1 MNSNIFCIHPEYQ
14 DKLCWILMLSN
25 PEPDTVNQP
34 DPSAIQDDITI
45 CYECQQFKTT
55 TERGFGRRSADQ
67 AIGLT
72 VIKLLEQLLLKKRN
86 LQHTADELKKSIEQ
100 LSLLK
105 NITDALARSD
115 SLEKSLRIILT
126 GASSGDAFGFNRAAV
141 FLVNDNNKMLEGK
154 CAIGPESPEEAN
166 RIWEEIS
173 KIPLNRLLEEILAG
187 EEFVPCSLEMMISNV
202 RVPISDK
209 ENPLIKILNDSKEK
223 VIDIKKDLYPDFNM
237 SWWPRSEKVV
247 AVPLISEGK
256 PLGLIWA
263 DNAITGKPVTNELIG
278 SLKSLANACA
288 SGLQNAILHQK
299 LYAQLKELE
308 RVHELFKSNQAYLVR
323 HERLADI
330 GMLAT
335 KVAHEFRV
343 PLVTIGGYARRI
355 NKTIGT
361 KNFDRQFVDVIISEV
376 DRLSKITSDIL
387 EYSRGTKLNIKECD
401 LNTIIDDSLN
411 QLKDKLETS
420 GIMPEKR
427 FMTRKLTIKAD
438 PQRLK
443 QVIFNLVDNAVD
455 AMGKGGKLT
464 IKTSK
469 QKGYVILDI
478 KDTGI
483 GIDRK
488 EFENLFRLFYTTKEK
503 GSGLGLA
510 VSKNIVDDHG
520 GYINVDSRLGEGTIF
535 SVHIPALNIHGNTE
549 NDQT

>member
-1 MNSNIFCIHPEYQ
+1 
-14 DKLCWILMLSN
+14 MLSN
-25 PEPDTVNQP
+25 PEPETVNQP

-45 CYECQQFKTT
+45 CYECQQFRTT

-141 FLVNDNNKMLEGK
+141 FLVNDNNNMLEGK

-202 RVPISDK
+202 KVPISDK

-263 DNAITGKPVTNELIG
+263 DNAITGKQVTNELID

-361 KNFDRQFVDVIISEV
+361 KNFDRQFVDVIVSEA

-401 LNTIIDDSLN
+401 LNNIIDDSLN

-427 FMTRKLTIKAD
+427 LMTRKLTIKAD

-455 AMGKGGKLT
+455 AMDKGGRLT

-478 KDTGI
+478 KDTGV

-488 EFENLFRLFYTTKEK
+488 ELENLFRLFYTTKEK

-510 VSKNIVDDHG
+510 VSKNIIDDHG
-520 GYINVDSRLGEGTIF
+520 GYINVDSQPGEGTIF
-535 SVHIPALNIHGNTE
+535 SVHIPALNIHGNTK
-549 NDQT
+549 NDQI

>member
-1 MNSNIFCIHPEYQ
+1 
-14 DKLCWILMLSN
+14 MLSN
-25 PEPDTVNQP
+25 PEPEITDQQG
-34 DPSAIQDDITI
+34 PSAIQDDITI
-45 CYECQQFKTT
+45 CYECQRFKTN

-86 LQHTADELKKSIEQ
+86 LQQTADELKKTIEQ
-100 LSLLK
+100 LNLLK
-105 NITDALARSD
+105 NITDALARSE
-115 SLEKSLRIILT
+115 SLEKSLKIILT

-141 FLVNDNNKMLEGK
+141 FLVNDNNNMLEGK

-173 KIPLNRLLEEILAG
+173 KIPLNRLLEEILNG
-187 EEFVPCSLEMMISNV
+187 EEFVPCSLETMISKV
-202 RVPISDK
+202 RVPMSDK

-223 VIDIKKDLYPDFNM
+223 VIDIKKELYPDFDM
-237 SWWPRSEKVV
+237 SWWPGFEKAV

-263 DNAITGKPVTNELIG
+263 DNAITGKPITNELID

-343 PLVTIGGYARRI
+343 PLVTIGGYARRMK
-355 NKTIGT
+355 KTIGT
-361 KNFDRQFVDVIISEV
+361 ENFDRLSVDVIISEV

-387 EYSRGTKLNIKECD
+387 EYSRGAKLNIKECD
-401 LNTIIDDSLN
+401 LNTVINDSLN

-420 GIMPEKR
+420 SIIPEKK
-427 FMTRKLTIKAD
+427 FVTKKLTIKAD

-455 AMGKGGKLT
+455 AMNNGGKLT
-464 IKTSK
+464 VRTSK
-469 QKGYVILDI
+469 KKGYVVLDI
-478 KDTGI
+478 KDTGV
-483 GIDRK
+483 GISNK
-488 EFENLFRLFYTTKEK
+488 ELENLFKLFYTTKEK

-510 VSKNIVDDHG
+510 VSKKIIDDHG
-520 GYINVDSRLGEGTIF
+520 GYISVDSQPGEGTVF
-535 SVHIPALNIHGNTE
+535 SVHIPALNGLEMNKNNQIH
-549 NDQT
+549 